1 LLNLLNDPNEEAT
14 VRRSAAEALGKVG
27 QEQLLSILYD
37 ADQPLTLRQ
46 GAGRAL
52 RLMGGEHGAALPVL
66 IVTLHQGQE
75 TTQVQPIQVWQEPL
89 GDQLTLDLVNIPG
102 GEFPMGSPPSEEG
115 RDVYPSFYPDTVGK
129 DVEAQHRVTV
139 APFAMGQFPVT
150 QAQWRSV
157 AALPRVNR
165 ELDPDPANF
174 KGDHRPVEQVSWN
187 EAMEFCDRL
196 SQHTGKPYR
205 LPSEAE
211 WEYAARAGTRGE
223 SSEDKDGSRLESVA
237 WYSSNSQSSS
247 REVAQKTP
255 NNYGLFDMF
264 GNVWEWVEDC
274 WHTDYSGAPS
284 DSTPWTSACASNSRV
299 LRGGSWFDLPDNLR
313 PTFRSKNHSSM
324 SGGNIGFR
332 LARDL

>member
-1 LLNLLNDPNEEAT
+1 VLLFSACLMEGAWAQFFFTGPGFLPDENGTNLDAPNLQQKPAPIKLSNEC
-14 VRRSAAEALGKVG
+14 LGCPQMV
-27 QEQLLSILYD
+27 
-37 ADQPLTLRQ
+37 
-46 GAGRAL
+46 
-52 RLMGGEHGAALPVL
+52 V
-66 IVTLHQGQE
+66 
-75 TTQVQPIQVWQEPL
+75 
-89 GDQLTLDLVNIPG
+89 IPG
-102 GEFPMGSPPSEEG
+102 GSFLMGTKPAFFGFDDYPNEIPLHQ
-115 RDVYPSFYPDTVGK
+115 VKVPSFLMAKT
-129 DVEAQHRVTV
+129 E
-139 APFAMGQFPVT
+139 VT
-150 QAQWRSV
+150 QGQWMVVMGGNPSRFGSCG
-157 AALPRVNR
+157 
-165 ELDPDPANF
+165 ANC
-174 KGDHRPVEQVSWN
+174 PVENVSWDEVQYFIGQLN
-187 EAMEFCDRL
+187 KL
-196 SQHTGKPYR
+196 TGQKFR

-299 LRGGSWFDLPDNLR
+299 LRGGSWFDLPHNLR
-313 PTFRSKNHSSM
+313 PTFRSKNDSSM
-324 SGGNIGFR
+324 RGGNIGFR